1 MTPPDF
7 TTLERRLSTDSVAA
21 DSSPT
26 ISAPPAIPEKPT
38 IPAKPTDVPPTLIL
52 RVAQRYLDPPILSAT
67 EASGRITAFVYGH
80 LVVLGAMLAL
90 LPTTAVSGQGALT
103 ILGAGLSTFIAHAF
117 ADMLGRRIGH
127 GHRSVL
133 GAIGG
138 AARHSLPILTAMIA
152 PIGVLAVGGWLGGDE
167 TLVQLGAELLICV
180 RIGMVGA
187 TAERFRGRPSSHR
200 FVLVGV
206 GIAVAAASVSIAK
219 VAIGG

>member
-1 MTPPDF
+1 MTPPELTQLERPSVSPSAVDVSRATITTSIPRPDAEAP
-7 TTLERRLSTDSVAA
+7 TTLAM
-21 DSSPT
+21 
-26 ISAPPAIPEKPT
+26 
-38 IPAKPTDVPPTLIL
+38 
-52 RVAQRYLDPPILSAT
+52 RVALRYLDPPILTAA

-80 LVVLGAMLAL
+80 LVVLGALLAL

-103 ILGAGLSTFIAHAF
+103 IVGAGLSTFIAHAF

-133 GAIGG
+133 GALLG
-138 AARHSLPILTAMIA
+138 AARHSLPIVTAMIA

-180 RIGMVGA
+180 RIGMIGA

-206 GIAVAAASVSIAK
+206 GIALAAASVSIAK

>member
-1 MTPPDF
+1 MTPPEL
-7 TTLERRLSTDSVAA
+7 TTLERRLVPAPATTAST
-21 DSSPT
+21 
-26 ISAPPAIPEKPT
+26 PT
-38 IPAKPTDVPPTLIL
+38 IPAQPTDRPPTVVL
-52 RVAQRYLDPPILSAT
+52 RLAQRYLDPPILNAA
-67 EASGRITAFVYGH
+67 EASRRITAFVYGH
-80 LVVLGAMLAL
+80 LVVLGALLAL

-133 GAIGG
+133 GALLA
-138 AARHSLPILTAMIA
+138 AARHSLPIVTAMLV
-152 PIGVLAVGGWLGGDE
+152 PIGVLAIGGWFEIDE
-167 TLVQLGAELLICV
+167 TLVQLAAELVICV

-206 GIAVAAASVSIAK
+206 GIALAAATVSIAK
-219 VAIGG
+219 VALGG

>member
-26 ISAPPAIPEKPT
+26 ISASPT

-133 GAIGG
+133 GAING